1 MSTRL
6 RTVAS
11 WFAAIAGAWSAV
23 SYSLQASGD
32 TAVGQQSIDLSPGAA
47 SVQVHLVSPA
57 HGALVTGPTML
68 RAEVDPAAAASSA
81 VFFVDGRELCR
92 RTDPPFECE
101 WDAGGL
107 IVSHQVRLV
116 VNLRAGGRIVRTAHT
131 GSVAYSEAVEVDVVQ
146 VTATV
151 TDGDG
156 RYVKGLPRSAFQ
168 VFEDGKAQPLTHFYS
183 DDAPLELVVA
193 LDLSD
198 SMRPALAG
206 MKHAVTAFLT
216 TLPTRHRLTLLGFND
231 EVFTLLPSGA
241 DAADRAQVVERLS
254 AWGRTSLYEAV
265 LQAVEMLSSR
275 PGRKAIIVFTDGED
289 QGSRVTIQQVEHALQ
304 SSDSILYM
312 IGQGQGVVIEKLQ
325 QVMDR
330 LSLRTGGRTVATT
343 RIDALQ
349 SAFHELFEEISHQYV
364 LGYHVPGGSVDDR
377 WREIGVKVD
386 GNYKVRARHGY
397 RMTRN

>member
-1 MSTRL
+1 
-6 RTVAS
+6 
-11 WFAAIAGAWSAV
+11 
-23 SYSLQASGD
+23 
-32 TAVGQQSIDLSPGAA
+32 
-47 SVQVHLVSPA
+47 
-57 HGALVTGPTML
+57 
-68 RAEVDPAAAASSA
+68 
-81 VFFVDGRELCR
+81 
-92 RTDPPFECE
+92 
-101 WDAGGL
+101 
-107 IVSHQVRLV
+107 
-116 VNLRAGGRIVRTAHT
+116 
-131 GSVAYSEAVEVDVVQ
+131 
-146 VTATV
+146 
-151 TDGDG
+151 
-156 RYVKGLPRSAFQ
+156 
-168 VFEDGKAQPLTHFYS
+168 
-183 DDAPLELVVA
+183 
-193 LDLSD
+193 
-198 SMRPALAG
+198 